1 MRISD
6 WSSDVCSSDLFY
18 GGSAA
23 APASFRYD
31 NGSRIVVGGLDEPQR
46 IMGSEVSIVLI
57 DEAIEVTQRDIDM
70 LRTRLRGAKPTAYPH
85 YRMVLL
91 TNPGVPTHHLR
102 TAEGLRMAYSTH
114 QDNPALWDGTTWP
127 DRKSTR

>member
-1 MRISD
+1 M
-6 WSSDVCSSDLFY
+6 
-18 GGSAA
+18 G
-23 APASFRYD
+23 
-31 NGSRIVVGGLDEPQR
+31 VGGLDEPQR

-102 TAEGLRMAYSTH
+102 TAEGLRMRSEEHTSELQSLMRISSAVFC
-114 QDNPALWDGTTWP
+114 LKTTII
-127 DRKSTR
+127 T

>member
-1 MRISD
+1 
-6 WSSDVCSSDLFY
+6 
-18 GGSAA
+18 
-23 APASFRYD
+23 
-31 NGSRIVVGGLDEPQR
+31 
-46 IMGSEVSIVLI
+46 
-57 DEAIEVTQRDIDM
+57 M

-114 QDNPALWDGTTWP
+114 QDNPALWDGTTWTSEGERYLAELRNLTGVQRQRLLDARWVAAEGIIWP
-127 DRKSTR
+127 DFDPAVDRQSVVQGTRVSVRVVRRGPRVSQKK